1 VILSKVRKISDT
13 LCEKLESR
21 GVGFDPTIV
30 MSLLGVLLKCFADR
44 QKPVPPKPPESLMVK
59 TQAELEA
66 WATACAAVDEVQTD
80 YVEGNGDY
88 SALLVT
94 RTKRRV
100 KHDRKKNGEKPSPDE
115 LEALAI
121 EILDHTRTSTPA
133 EIYPAALEA
142 QQ

>member
-1 VILSKVRKISDT
+1 VADVICTR
-13 LCEKLESR
+13 LESH

-44 QKPVPPKPPESLMVK
+44 QKPVPPPAPESLQVK
-59 TQAELEA
+59 TEAEREA
-66 WATACAAVDEVQTD
+66 WATACAAVDEVVAD
-80 YVEGNGDY
+80 YTEGNGEY
-88 SALLVT
+88 SARLVN
-94 RTKRRV
+94 RTKKRV

-142 QQ
+142 Q